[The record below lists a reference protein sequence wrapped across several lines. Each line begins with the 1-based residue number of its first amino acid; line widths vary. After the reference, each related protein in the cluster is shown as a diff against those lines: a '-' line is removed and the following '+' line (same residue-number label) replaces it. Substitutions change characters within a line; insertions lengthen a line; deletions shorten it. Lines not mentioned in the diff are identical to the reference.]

1 MTIQSLQSEIDEL
14 SNRLLIATTELA
26 IERTRRRDADQIIAT
41 LSGPDAFAP
50 DRVIQLVAR
59 YISTH
64 GKPRPN
70 R

>member
-26 IERTRRRDADQIIAT
+26 IERTRRRDADQIIAA

-59 YISTH
+59 YIQLH
-64 GKPRPN
+64 GNPKPN